1 MVTMDAA
8 QGIQLVHLIKPDV
21 TIPIHYDDYG
31 ARRARARRKRC

>member
-8 QGIQLVHLIKPDV
+8 MGIKLVHLIKPDV

-31 ARRARARRKRC
+31 K